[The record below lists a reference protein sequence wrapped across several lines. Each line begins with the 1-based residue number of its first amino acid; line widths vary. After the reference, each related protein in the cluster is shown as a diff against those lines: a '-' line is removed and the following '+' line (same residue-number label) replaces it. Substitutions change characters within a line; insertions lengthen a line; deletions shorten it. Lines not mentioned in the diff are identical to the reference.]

1 MNQYQKQL
9 IKFVNYALNFSDF
22 ENNEIFDFEKIFKE
36 AREHQ
41 IEELLYY
48 STNKLG
54 FNKNIQEDFFDDI
67 KKRVF
72 SVSVYNLQQD
82 VNFKSLLDT
91 FNENNIE
98 MILVK
103 GSIIK
108 DLYPRQEL
116 RTMGDYD
123 VLVHK
128 EDLDKVDSLFKEL
141 GYESQGNNHDRHIE
155 YDKEGVRSIEVHW
168 QLVKNEFLQEDNTF
182 EHDLWNNKINTVYD
196 KDLIYTLSHEDMILH
211 LVYHMAGHIITSG
224 FGLRQLIDLAIYSE
238 KYKTEIDWER
248 VKEFARK
255 NKIEIFLDYI
265 FVICK
270 KLFHTDVPLEIKYD
284 NDVIV
289 QTLLDNI
296 FESGVFG
303 RKDKGEQ
310 FARALSM
317 IDNDSQSVEKRF
329 LEIIFPKI
337 DNMSDIYSYAKKNK
351 ILAPVA
357 WGHHV
362 VRGICNE
369 NFSLKN
375 KLDILFKSVDTAK
388 ERGKFLEKIGL
399 KQNDI

>member
-1 MNQYQKQL
+1 MNQDQNEL
-9 IKFVNYALNFSDF
+9 IKFVNYALDFSNF

-36 AREHQ
+36 ARAHQ

-54 FNKNIQEDFFDDI
+54 FNKNIKSEFFNDV

-72 SVSVYNLQQD
+72 STSVYNLQQD
-82 VNFKSLLDT
+82 SSFKNLLDV
-91 FNENNIE
+91 FSKNNIE

-103 GSIIK
+103 GSVIK

-123 VLVHK
+123 VLVHR

-141 GYESQGNNHDRHIE
+141 GYETEGMHHDRHIE
-155 YDKEGVRSIEVHW
+155 YYKEGVRSVEVHW
-168 QLVKNEFLQEDNTF
+168 QLVKNEFLNEGNTF
-182 EHDLWNNKINTVYD
+182 EADIWNNKINTAYNRD
-196 KDLIYTLSHEDMILH
+196 IIYTLSHEDMILH

-224 FGLRQLIDLAIYSE
+224 FGLRQLIDLAIYSK
-238 KYKTEIDWER
+238 KYKEEVNWNI
-248 VKEFARK
+248 VKVFARE

-270 KLFHTDVPLEIKYD
+270 KLFGTDVPLEIKYD
-284 NDVIV
+284 NDIIV

-317 IDNDSQSVEKRF
+317 IDTDTQSVEKRF

-362 VRGICNE
+362 ARGVCNKD
-369 NFSLKN
+369 FSFKN
-375 KLDILFKSVDTAK
+375 KLDFIFKSVDTAK

-399 KQNDI
+399 K